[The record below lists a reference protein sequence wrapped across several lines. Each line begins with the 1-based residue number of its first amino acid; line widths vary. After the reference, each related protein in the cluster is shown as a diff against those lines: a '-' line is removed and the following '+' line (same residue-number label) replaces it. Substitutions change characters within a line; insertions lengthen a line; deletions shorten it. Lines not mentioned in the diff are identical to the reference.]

1 MTRITVIDDL
11 SSFIKE
17 HVEFHIMNRYGD
29 HPCHFHFD
37 ERKERE
43 RKRQEWLQSLSKRKA
58 GRRR

>member
-1 MTRITVIDDL
+1 MIKTLIIDGL
-11 SSFIKE
+11 SDFIEE

-29 HPCHFHFD
+29 DPCHFRFD

-43 RKRQEWLQSLSKRKA
+43 RKRQEWLQSLSKRRA